1 MFPNPLGNP
10 AIEMFNRSVSDSL
23 DNASRMMS
31 MQPTQKREEL
41 HKECQASSEDVAE
54 AQAIVIAEHKTTRS
68 EVKVPKAE
76 WERLQSIVHALA
88 NDHDMLNKENKE
100 YRRELV
106 RHRA

>member
-1 MFPNPLGNP
+1 MFPNPFGNP

-31 MQPTQKREEL
+31 MQSTLKREEL

-54 AQAIVIAEHKTTRS
+54 AQAIVTAEHKTTRS
-68 EVKVPKAE
+68 EVKIPKAQ
-76 WERLQSIVHALA
+76 WERLKSIVHALS
-88 NDHDMLNKENKE
+88 NDYEMLNKENKE

-106 RHRA
+106 MHRA